1 MDPDFKKAWDESRTE
16 YQQIGEMISLRK
28 KKNSRP
34 KDKYDGNMIRRFIDK
49 QIDYRLDTE
58 KQDNYD
64 INHQIAINSI
74 VQKIENAMK
83 KTINKQR

>member
-1 MDPDFKKAWDESRTE
+1 MMFSNQIREHNGAVYKMQILESI
-16 YQQIGEMISLRK
+16 YNS

-34 KDKYDGNMIRRFIDK
+34 KDKYDANI
-49 QIDYRLDTE
+49 RLDTE

>member
-1 MDPDFKKAWDESRTE
+1 MMFSNQIREHNGDVYKMQILESI
-16 YQQIGEMISLRK
+16 YNS

-34 KDKYDGNMIRRFIDK
+34 KDKYDANIIRSFIDK

-83 KTINKQR
+83 KTINMQR